1 MDFIVHQSL
10 KVVESG
16 VIPDHAIRAAI
27 RALSKKR
34 LIQEGRYDPEQGAQR
49 YMDVLNM
56 LKKSESPL
64 KRTRQM
70 SSTMNC
76 RLSFFRQYLEKDSNT
91 VLAIFQLKQQL

>member
-10 KVVESG
+10 KIVESG

-56 LKKSESPL
+56 LKKSKSRL
-64 KRTRQM
+64 KRIRQT

-76 RLSFFRQYLEKDSNT
+76 RPSFFRRCLEKDSNI
-91 VLAIFQLKQQL
+91 VRVIFRLKQQL

>member
-10 KVVESG
+10 KIVESG

-56 LKKSESPL
+56 LKRAKSPL
-64 KRTRQM
+64 KQIRQT
-70 SSTMNC
+70 SSTMSYQP
-76 RLSFFRQYLEKDSNT
+76 SFFRRCLEKDLNIVHVT
-91 VLAIFQLKQQL
+91 FPLKQQL